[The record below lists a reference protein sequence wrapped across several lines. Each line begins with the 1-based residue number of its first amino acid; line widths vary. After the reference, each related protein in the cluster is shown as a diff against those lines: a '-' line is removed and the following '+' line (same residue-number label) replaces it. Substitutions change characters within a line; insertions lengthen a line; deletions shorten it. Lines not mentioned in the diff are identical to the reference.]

1 MICQNCGA
9 NSSND
14 KICDYCNSRIKQ
26 IDTSEILIQEESK
39 RAQMLELGGELSY
52 VFEDKEN
59 KDQIYDRLVKK
70 TREFLELG
78 QNKKAEF
85 FSQLLIK
92 NHPNDE
98 ETIVLSATVMAEFAT
113 KASGSVQMAHIKKK
127 YIADAKKILDKVE
140 FYSLKD
146 EADELYSRLD
156 NMDGSKASSFTVQGD
171 TSRNE
176 GSSETVSGCLT
187 VLGWITAGLICIA
200 FFI

>member
-1 MICQNCGA
+1 LICQSCGA

-14 KICDYCNSRIKQ
+14 KICDYCGSRIKQ
-26 IDTSEILIQEESK
+26 VDTSEILIQEESK
-39 RAQMLELGGELSY
+39 KAQMLELDGELSY

-59 KDQIYDRLVKK
+59 KDQIYERLVKK
-70 TREFLELG
+70 TREFIELG

-85 FSQLLIK
+85 FSQLLTK

-98 ETIVLSATVMAEFAT
+98 EAIVLGATVMVQFAA

-127 YIADAKKILDKVE
+127 YIADARKILDKAE

-146 EADELYSRLD
+146 EADELYNRID

-171 TSRNE
+171 TNRNE

-187 VLGWITAGLICIA
+187 VFGWIIGGLICIA